1 MRTILVLP
9 TLALVAACGSA
20 EPKRDAAP
28 ESTSTTGAA
37 TSASPSAGQTASMP
51 MQSSTG
57 MEEMQAHLQ
66 AIRGASGDSMR
77 AMLPAHRQ
85 MTANM
90 LASMGR
96 EMREMDMKGDAAW
109 DATADSLRQDLVRM
123 PEMDSAELKGFMP
136 AHQAR
141 LERLMEMHRRMSGGM
156 KM

>member
-1 MRTILVLP
+1 
-9 TLALVAACGSA
+9 
-20 EPKRDAAP
+20 
-28 ESTSTTGAA
+28 
-37 TSASPSAGQTASMP
+37 
-51 MQSSTG
+51 

-66 AIRGASGDSMR
+66 GMHGASGDSLR

-109 DATADSLRQDLVRM
+109 EATADSLRQDLVRM
-123 PEMDSAELKGFMP
+123 PEMGAAELKGFMP